1 RHPVAVDARRPR
13 PRPARPTR
21 VGPELPTARAQS
33 HPSPAALRARLKEEN
48 MAITEIPAR
57 GCKFELN
64 TGTNGPPNWA
74 PTAGTDTTPHT
85 PTTTRPA
92 PRHFEDGGRLRH
104 WVASRGDQFTLS
116 GKRQEDPDTGD
127 RDPGQEA
134 VEAWAQEVG
143 PGSIK

>member
-1 RHPVAVDARRPR
+1 
-13 PRPARPTR
+13 
-21 VGPELPTARAQS
+21 
-33 HPSPAALRARLKEEN
+33 

-57 GCKFELN
+57 GFKFELN
-64 TGTNGPPNWA
+64 TGTNGSPNWV
-74 PTAGTDTTPHT
+74 PIAGIDTFSHT
-85 PTTTRPA
+85 PTTNRADT
-92 PRHFEDGGRLRH
+92 RHFEDGGRLRH

-143 PGSIK
+143 PGSIKQFRITSPGGNVLTFEASAEVTLFGGGNDDPASWQVVIEVSGPISAA